1 MSVDIN
7 SLICCYQSGLTF
19 NIAKAVFENN
29 TKRYDKL
36 VAKLQQPDR
45 AGFVRFNAFV
55 IDYKRY
61 QLARTQGKAGGHEQ

>member
-1 MSVDIN
+1 
-7 SLICCYQSGLTF
+7 
-19 NIAKAVFENN
+19 VFENN
-29 TKRYDKL
+29 SKRYDKL

-61 QLARTQGKAGGHEQ
+61 RQNQLAPATDKARCHEK